1 MSKLKDKLN
10 QIYHQENQ
18 DHGGKQD
25 QNPEIRKQLNR
36 LYRNRENKIK
46 SRQNQRPNFKK
57 LIDEMGGKF
66 IKEEEQE
73 LILVADRFD
82 MLDKYGE
89 IDLREIYNYTQKD
102 YYQYL
107 HIQNIKYPEQLL
119 FIDTETT
126 GLAGGTGTI
135 AFLVGIGWIEKEVFH
150 LQQYFLPEFKSEDLM
165 LKKIAEKI
173 ENFSALVSYNGKSF
187 DIPLLTSRYLLNKQ
201 KPILENYPHIDLLHP
216 NRSLWRYSSD
226 NCKLQTIEGDK
237 IGLYREDDIPGEL
250 IPAVYFNYI
259 NNRGKLQQVVNIFEH
274 NRLDI
279 ISMLANLI
287 CLFQSFK
294 HSGPS
299 ENPLED
305 FAKGRH
311 FKKRKEIKRSIRH
324 YENVLQS
331 DITENRRFKTLMEL
345 AGVYK
350 KEKEYEK
357 AVPLW
362 EKAADMDFPAVKP
375 LVELAK
381 YYEHKVKDFQKA
393 IQWTENALEIVDE
406 EDVTT
411 LAKLNKRLK
420 RVQRKNKKRD
430 K

>member
-18 DHGGKQD
+18 DHDGQQD
-25 QNPEIRKQLNR
+25 ENPEIRKQLNR
-36 LYRNRENKIK
+36 LYRNRKNKIK
-46 SRQNQRPNFKK
+46 SRQEQRPNFKR
-57 LIDEMGGKF
+57 LINEIDGKF
-66 IKEEEQE
+66 IKEDEQE
-73 LILVADRFD
+73 VILVADQFN

-102 YYQYL
+102 YDQYL
-107 HIQNIKYPEQLL
+107 HIKNIKYPEQLL

-150 LQQYFLPEFKSEDLM
+150 LQQYFLPEFKSEGLM
-165 LKKIAEKI
+165 LKKIANKI
-173 ENFSALVSYNGKSF
+173 ENFTALVSYNGKSF

-216 NRSLWRYSSD
+216 NRSLWRYSSE

-299 ENPLED
+299 KNPLED

-311 FKKRKEIKRSIRH
+311 FKKRKEIKRSIKH
-324 YENVLQS
+324 YQNVLQS

-350 KEKEYEK
+350 KEKNYEK

-362 EKAADMDFPAVKP
+362 EQAADMDFPAVKP

-393 IQWTENALEIVDE
+393 IQLTEVALDIVDE